1 MELVLH
7 IMTIVSLIFSFTPPS
22 FFQISFLGSVGI
34 LKFHY
39 GAAFLLKVALL
50 MIHTHGQS
58 FEITSGVGARW
69 WGRRGNTVALSPAE
83 QDIGPDP
90 ALASAFRLWGFFSA
104 WAKGVAQNQL
114 GQPTASVAIEDW
126 DQVNW
131 RSQMLQCE
139 PLSIPHTHSHSLA
152 DMIRQSQHFSPPSR
166 LPPHKPSQSLTL
178 DSYHSL
184 S

>member
-1 MELVLH
+1 MQLFFRTHKEEEKHFPNCPLICKPDSPSVELVLH

-90 ALASAFRLWGFFSA
+90 ALASAFRLWGFFQHEQKELPRINWGS
-104 WAKGVAQNQL
+104 QQHQL
-114 GQPTASVAIEDW
+114 Q
-126 DQVNW
+126 
-131 RSQMLQCE
+131 
-139 PLSIPHTHSHSLA
+139 
-152 DMIRQSQHFSPPSR
+152 
-166 LPPHKPSQSLTL
+166 
-178 DSYHSL
+178 
-184 S
+184 